1 MKSNVMLLTLLA
13 TCLAAVTACGGGEGH
28 EIYMQAGCDECH
40 GADLKGSPSSGPT
53 LKGVRKHWD
62 EDRLLAYFRDPD
74 SDAATDPRLQEMRDL
89 YGDGMPPL
97 KLADPIA
104 REKLAGYVLR

>member
-1 MKSNVMLLTLLA
+1 MNWKSIPFRLLA
-13 TCLAAVTACGGGEGH
+13 LCVFASAACAGGEGH

-40 GADLKGSPSSGPT
+40 GVDLKGSPSSGPT
-53 LKGVRKHWD
+53 LQGVKKHWD

-74 SDAATDPRLQEMRDL
+74 SIAATDPRLSEMREL

-104 REKLAGYVLR
+104 REKLARYVLR